1 MDSYTP
7 VSLVL
12 SGQPELRERLKSN
25 IFTAIR
31 QRVSIVCSL
40 KPLDRVQAGK
50 YVEAHLNYSGYKD
63 VNGLFSPEALDVAHG
78 WSSGVPRLI
87 NKVCTQAL
95 VRAAGLEC
103 SHVNAQMMDD
113 VIKTELL

>member
-1 MDSYTP
+1 MQT
-7 VSLVL
+7 
-12 SGQPELRERLKSN
+12 
-25 IFTAIR
+25 
-31 QRVSIVCSL
+31 
-40 KPLDRVQAGK
+40 GK
-50 YVEAHLNYSGYKD
+50 YVETHPRYSGYKD
-63 VNGLFSPEALDVAHG
+63 SNGLFSLEALDIAHA

-103 SHVNAQMMDD
+103 SNINAQMMDN